1 MDRTDGDDRAS
12 GRGGRWQVTVSYLTI
27 GCRSGLLVRAVAMLT
42 RMSSPR
48 TPLTRLLTVLLAGLL
63 AGLVLAVAAL
73 PGNLLAGL
81 ATRAV
86 LGAFD
91 DLPAALRT
99 PATPQRS
106 YLYANDG
113 RTLLTTFYDVNRTD
127 VPLAEIAPTLRQAIV
142 AAEDR
147 RFYSHGG
154 ADLRGMARAL
164 VANVT
169 GGGTA
174 QGGSTLTMQ
183 YVRNVLKS
191 DPSRTAEEREA
202 ATEQTVGR
210 KLQEIRYATELEKT
224 LSKDEILNRYL
235 NIAYFGSG
243 AYGVAAASQ
252 RYFGKAPAD
261 LTLAESALLA
271 GLVQS
276 PDEYSPIDGDRDAAL
291 KRRGYVLDSMIA
303 TGAITTAQA
312 DAARAEKL
320 TLHPTAQPNGCTAT
334 VTADAGFFCD
344 YLRRWWLEQPAFG
357 ATAQEREQA
366 LRRGGYRVVTSLD
379 PDVQATAA
387 AEARKV
393 YPADDAR
400 ALPIAAVEPG
410 TGRVLALA
418 VNREYGVGDGQTVNP
433 LVSGGGSITGY
444 QAGSTFKLFT
454 MLAALENGRTLST
467 GFDSPSRLTTR
478 FPAEGEASCGGRWCP
493 ANANP
498 ARMDGYRMMWDGF
511 GRSVNTYFVW
521 LEEQVGPAKVVEMAQ
536 RLGITFRARTDADL
550 AAHDADNWG
559 AFTLGVSATT
569 PLDLANA
576 YATVAAEGTYC
587 APTPVV
593 SVTGPDGSTVPVGQ
607 PACRQ
612 VLSADVARA
621 ATDAARCPVGQ
632 QSAYGQCNGSTAG
645 GVDGIVGRPVAGK
658 TGSSEQNAT
667 ETFVGFTPQVAVAG
681 IAANPDD
688 PSDAVGAAV
697 QGEVI
702 TAVART
708 IRTAVDGLPVRD
720 FTAPSREL
728 AGNPQRPAPRPTPR
742 APEREDQ
749 NLPLDLLRWLQNRR
763 G

>member
-1 MDRTDGDDRAS
+1 
-12 GRGGRWQVTVSYLTI
+12 
-27 GCRSGLLVRAVAMLT
+27 
-42 RMSSPR
+42 MSSPR

-291 KRRGYVLDSMIA
+291 KRRGYVLDSMVA
-303 TGAITTAQA
+303 TGAITAAQA

-320 TLHPTAQPNGCTAT
+320 ILHPTAQPNGCTAT

>member
-1 MDRTDGDDRAS
+1 MPR
-12 GRGGRWQVTVSYLTI
+12 
-27 GCRSGLLVRAVAMLT
+27 
-42 RMSSPR
+42 PR
-48 TPLTRLLTVLLAGLL
+48 TPLSRLFTVLLAGLL
-63 AGLVLAVAAL
+63 AGLVVAVAAL
-73 PGNLLAGL
+73 PGNLLAGA
-81 ATRAV
+81 ATKAAF
-86 LGAFD
+86 GAFD

-113 RTLLTTFYDVNRTD
+113 KTLLTTFYDVNRTD
-127 VPLAEIAPTLRQAIV
+127 VPLAEIAPVMRQAIV

-169 GGGTA
+169 GGGTS

-183 YVRNVLKS
+183 YVRNVLKT
-191 DPSRTAEEREA
+191 DPSRTAEQRQA
-202 ATEQTVGR
+202 ATDQNIGR

-243 AYGVAAASQ
+243 AYGIAAASQ
-252 RYFGKAPAD
+252 RYFGKAPAQ
-261 LTLAESALLA
+261 LTLGEAALLA

-276 PDEYSPIDGDRDAAL
+276 PDQYSPLDGDRDAAL
-291 KRRGYVLDSMIA
+291 ARRGYVLDSMVD
-303 TGAITTAQA
+303 TGAITAAQA
-312 DAARAEKL
+312 AAAKAEKL
-320 TLHPTAQPNGCTAT
+320 TLKPTAQPNGCTAT
-334 VTADAGFFCD
+334 ATADAGFFCD
-344 YLRRWWLEQPAFG
+344 YLRRWWLQQPAFG

-366 LRRGGYRVVTSLD
+366 LRRGGYTVVTSLD
-379 PDVQATAA
+379 PAVQATAVK
-387 AEARKV
+387 EARKV
-393 YPADDAR
+393 YADGDQR

-410 TGRVLALA
+410 TGKVLAMA
-418 VNREYGVGDGQTVNP
+418 VNRQYGVGKGETVNP
-433 LVSGGGSITGY
+433 LISGGGSVEGY

-454 MLAALENGRTLST
+454 MLAALESGKTLST
-467 GFDSPSRLTTR
+467 GFDAPSKLPTR
-478 FPAEGEASCGGRWCP
+478 YPAGEGDEGSCDGKWCP

-498 ARMDGYRMMWDGF
+498 ERMDGYRMMWDGF

-521 LEEQVGPAKVVEMAQ
+521 LAEQVGEDKVVEMAQ
-536 RLGITFRARTDADL
+536 RLGITFRSQADADFAKNN
-550 AAHDADNWG
+550 AANWG
-559 AFTLGVSATT
+559 AFTLGVAATT

-593 SVTGPDGSTVPVGQ
+593 SVTGPDGAKVPVGQ
-607 PACRQ
+607 PSCKR
-612 VLSADVARA
+612 VLSEDVARA

-632 QSAYGQCNGSTAG
+632 QSAYGQCNGGTAG
-645 GVDGIVGRPVAGK
+645 GVDRLVGRPVAGK

-697 QGEVI
+697 QGQVI

-708 IRTAVDGLPVRD
+708 IATAVDGLPVRD
-720 FTAPSREL
+720 FTAPSREI
-728 AGNPQRPAPRPTPR
+728 AGDPRRPEPPRPSPRPTEP
-742 APEREDQ
+742 PQPQQDQ
-749 NLPLDLLRWLQNRR
+749 GLPSDLLRWLQNRR

>member
-1 MDRTDGDDRAS
+1 M
-12 GRGGRWQVTVSYLTI
+12 SYLTI
-27 GCRSGLLVRAVAMLT
+27 GCRSGPLARAVAMLT

-106 YLYANDG
+106 HLYANDG
-113 RTLLTTFYDVNRTD
+113 KTLLTTFYDVNRTD

-191 DPSRTAEEREA
+191 DPSRTAEERQA

-291 KRRGYVLDSMIA
+291 ERRGYVLDSMVA
-303 TGAITTAQA
+303 TGAITTAEA
-312 DAARAEKL
+312 DRARAEKL

-357 ATAQEREQA
+357 ATAQEREQS

-498 ARMDGYRMMWDGF
+498 ARMDGYRMMWDAF

-593 SVTGPDGSTVPVGQ
+593 SVTAPDGTTVPVGT
-607 PACRQ
+607 PSCRR
-612 VLSADVARA
+612 VLSEDVARA

-658 TGSSEQNAT
+658 TGSSEKNAT

-749 NLPLDLLRWLQNRR
+749 NLPSDLLRWLQNRR